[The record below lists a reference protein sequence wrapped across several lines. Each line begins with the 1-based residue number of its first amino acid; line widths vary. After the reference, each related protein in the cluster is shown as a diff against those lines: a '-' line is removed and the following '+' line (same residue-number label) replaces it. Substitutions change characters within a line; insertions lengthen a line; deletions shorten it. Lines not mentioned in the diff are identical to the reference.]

1 MAADYALLEQA
12 IAIISSVRGLY
23 MDPDALADDVILL
36 AYVWPDEG
44 EFKMAVARV
53 HRALTQLVEG
63 NVEGSPLKYG
73 FSGWHSFHFQHRR
86 GQQSR
91 AGMRI
96 VYMPSTREFASK
108 DSETATFHPT
118 STSVW
123 RNFSN
128 RHEHR
133 AAAASACRRS
143 AKRGQSVRIA
153 VKSLRSGTSSIGTH
167 SISMLSSS
175 FARGTTR

>member
-1 MAADYALLEQA
+1 MEQA

-73 FSGWHSFHFQHRR
+73 FSGWRSFHFQHRR

-96 VYMPSTREFASK
+96 VYMPLDTGIRVKGFA
-108 DSETATFHPT
+108 
-118 STSVW
+118 
-123 RNFSN
+123 N
-128 RHEHR
+128 RHLPSDIYQR
-133 AAAASACRRS
+133 LA
-143 AKRGQSVRIA
+143 Q
-153 VKSLRSGTSSIGTH
+153 LQ
-167 SISMLSSS
+167 
-175 FARGTTR
+175 

>member
-1 MAADYALLEQA
+1 MAADYALLEQT

-36 AYVWPDEG
+36 AYIWPDEG
-44 EFKMAVARV
+44 EFKMAVASV

-63 NVEGSPLKYG
+63 NVEGSLSSTVSAGGVP
-73 FSGWHSFHFQHRR
+73 STSNIDEAN
-86 GQQSR
+86 SR
-91 AGMRI
+91 APTRASCI
-96 VYMPSTREFASK
+96 CPSTREFASK

-123 RNFSN
+123 RNCSN

>member
-53 HRALTQLVEG
+53 HRTLTQLVEG

-73 FSGWHSFHFQHRR
+73 FSGWRSFHFQHREAN
-86 GQQSR
+86 SR
-91 AGMRI
+91 APTCASCI
-96 VYMPSTREFASK
+96 CPSTREFASK

-123 RNFSN
+123 RNCSN

-133 AAAASACRRS
+133 AAAASARRRS

>member
-36 AYVWPDEG
+36 AYIWPDEG

-53 HRALTQLVEG
+53 HRTLTQLVEATWKEALSSTVSVG
-63 NVEGSPLKYG
+63 GVPSTSNIDEAN
-73 FSGWHSFHFQHRR
+73 
-86 GQQSR
+86 SR
-91 AGMRI
+91 APTRASCI
-96 VYMPSTREFASK
+96 CLSTREFASK
-108 DSETATFHPT
+108 DSQTATFHPT

-123 RNFSN
+123 RNCSN

>member
-53 HRALTQLVEG
+53 HRTLTQLVEG

-73 FSGWHSFHFQHRR
+73 FSGWRSFHFHQRR
-86 GQQSR
+86 
-91 AGMRI
+91 AN
-96 VYMPSTREFASK
+96 
-108 DSETATFHPT
+108 H
-118 STSVW
+118 
-123 RNFSN
+123 
-128 RHEHR
+128 
-133 AAAASACRRS
+133 SAPAIR
-143 AKRGQSVRIA
+143 
-153 VKSLRSGTSSIGTH
+153 
-167 SISMLSSS
+167 
-175 FARGTTR
+175 

>member
-63 NVEGSPLKYG
+63 NVEGSPLKNG
-73 FSGWHSFHFQHRR
+73 FSGWRSFHFQHRR

-91 AGMRI
+91 ADTRI
-96 VYMPSTREFASK
+96 VYMPLDTGIRVKGFG
-108 DSETATFHPT
+108 
-118 STSVW
+118 
-123 RNFSN
+123 N
-128 RHEHR
+128 RHLPSDIYQR
-133 AAAASACRRS
+133 LA
-143 AKRGQSVRIA
+143 Q
-153 VKSLRSGTSSIGTH
+153 LQ
-167 SISMLSSS
+167 
-175 FARGTTR
+175 

>member
-23 MDPDALADDVILL
+23 MDSDALADDVILL

-44 EFKMAVARV
+44 EFKLAGARV

-63 NVEGSPLKYG
+63 NVEGGPLKYG

-91 AGMRI
+91 ADTRI
-96 VYMPSTREFASK
+96 VYMPLDTGIRVKGFG
-108 DSETATFHPT
+108 
-118 STSVW
+118 
-123 RNFSN
+123 N
-128 RHEHR
+128 RHLPSDIYQR
-133 AAAASACRRS
+133 LA
-143 AKRGQSVRIA
+143 Q
-153 VKSLRSGTSSIGTH
+153 LQ
-167 SISMLSSS
+167 
-175 FARGTTR
+175 

>member
-53 HRALTQLVEG
+53 HRTLTQLVEG

-73 FSGWHSFHFQHRR
+73 FSGWRSFHFQHQR

-91 AGMRI
+91 ADMRI
-96 VYMPSTREFASK
+96 VYMPLDTGIRVKGFG
-108 DSETATFHPT
+108 
-118 STSVW
+118 
-123 RNFSN
+123 N
-128 RHEHR
+128 RHLPSDIYQR
-133 AAAASACRRS
+133 LA
-143 AKRGQSVRIA
+143 Q
-153 VKSLRSGTSSIGTH
+153 LQ
-167 SISMLSSS
+167 
-175 FARGTTR
+175 

>member
-36 AYVWPDEG
+36 AYIWPDEG

-53 HRALTQLVEG
+53 HRTLTQLVEG

-73 FSGWHSFHFQHRR
+73 FSGWRSFHFQHRR

-91 AGMRI
+91 TDTRI
-96 VYMPSTREFASK
+96 VSK
-108 DSETATFHPT
+108 DSQTATFHPT

-123 RNFSN
+123 RNCSN

>member
-44 EFKMAVARV
+44 EFKMAVAS
-53 HRALTQLVEG
+53 ALTQLVEG

-73 FSGWHSFHFQHRR
+73 FSGWRSFHFQHRR

-91 AGMRI
+91 ADMRI
-96 VYMPSTREFASK
+96 VYMPLDTGIRVKGFA
-108 DSETATFHPT
+108 
-118 STSVW
+118 
-123 RNFSN
+123 N
-128 RHEHR
+128 RHLPSDIYQR
-133 AAAASACRRS
+133 LA
-143 AKRGQSVRIA
+143 Q
-153 VKSLRSGTSSIGTH
+153 LQ
-167 SISMLSSS
+167 
-175 FARGTTR
+175 

>member
-36 AYVWPDEG
+36 AYIWPG

-53 HRALTQLVEG
+53 HRTLTQLVEG

-73 FSGWHSFHFQHRR
+73 FSGWRSFHFQHRR

-91 AGMRI
+91 ADTRI
-96 VYMPSTREFASK
+96 VYMPLDTGIRVKGFA
-108 DSETATFHPT
+108 
-118 STSVW
+118 
-123 RNFSN
+123 N
-128 RHEHR
+128 RHLPSDIYQR
-133 AAAASACRRS
+133 LA
-143 AKRGQSVRIA
+143 Q
-153 VKSLRSGTSSIGTH
+153 LQ
-167 SISMLSSS
+167 
-175 FARGTTR
+175 

>member
-53 HRALTQLVEG
+53 HRTLTQLVEG
-63 NVEGSPLKYG
+63 NVEGSPLKHG
-73 FSGWHSFHFQHRR
+73 FSGWRSFHFQHRR

-96 VYMPSTREFASK
+96 VYVPLDTGIRVKGFA
-108 DSETATFHPT
+108 
-118 STSVW
+118 
-123 RNFSN
+123 N
-128 RHEHR
+128 RHLPSDIYQR
-133 AAAASACRRS
+133 LA
-143 AKRGQSVRIA
+143 Q
-153 VKSLRSGTSSIGTH
+153 LQ
-167 SISMLSSS
+167 
-175 FARGTTR
+175 